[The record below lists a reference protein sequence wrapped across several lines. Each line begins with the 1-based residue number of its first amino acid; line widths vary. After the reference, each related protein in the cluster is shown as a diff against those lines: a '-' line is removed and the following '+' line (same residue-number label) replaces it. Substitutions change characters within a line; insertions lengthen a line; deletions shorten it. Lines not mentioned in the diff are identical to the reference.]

1 MTNIKSAMSRKTLA
15 PIHTIYKLAK
25 QACFHTLIPRHLRF
39 CCLVE
44 RRPHR
49 LLNTVLYSPTTPML
63 STCLLILFCG
73 HTVEFALGKLQLA
86 HPLYLFPPSPTTT
99 YSNPTLLQNRHTVF
113 IYLFLLH
120 SAHSLVCIDS
130 INLWFLE
137 FLLSLVFDASSM
149 VTLVTHTL
157 SLMSDNDD
165 SDHEFTVEQYYAEA
179 SRALASLGLRERRQP
194 ENPLDS
200 MTIARLRQEA
210 EQIKKTIDSLKYR
223 LDVIEEQL
231 KTVVYPVD
239 TLPPEILC
247 KIFAAVVSS
256 APRTV
261 DVALL
266 RITAVS
272 QRWRAVAI
280 ADPHLWTRTCY
291 FIRYSKNCDTLHQHF
306 LQRAQGLP
314 ITLSTTGFDLVPDRL
329 PRGVFDSASQWIEA
343 HLQAGFNAFD
353 LYEAT
358 FRRATSLP
366 VFVPFDFDFPQLT
379 KLTLDIP
386 NIDRFNNS
394 RSQRNVFQSAV
405 HLRELAVSNILS
417 ISQFAIPTQ
426 RLRKLTVN
434 GPAQYLD
441 VILILPELLMLEE
454 LSLLTLVRNPE
465 SDAEIIGE
473 PESTITM
480 PYLSTL
486 LLLEENSAC
495 VLPHLTLPALKT
507 LHLSYFTFKD
517 VKSYIHPCLTRS
529 NANILSLFIVSTW
542 SYKVIQSLVFSRNSP
557 VFHSTQEFV
566 LRLFDMDAESGKLLA
581 ADFAQLA
588 FLPNL
593 ESLTLV
599 VPQPREGKST
609 SIKASSLTIEIGP
622 FVDGLA
628 MRVANALSAGVRH
641 TMKLS
646 RFVVDCASSA
656 ISDKDLGDLK
666 HLQDQLQVPVLM
678 PNGHPSRNTWERREL
693 RGKGID

>member
-1 MTNIKSAMSRKTLA
+1 MRDEYQECNVPQDTCPHTHYLQARKTSLLSYSNPSPPA
-15 PIHTIYKLAK
+15 VLLPGRTS
-25 QACFHTLIPRHLRF
+25 TSS
-39 CCLVE
+39 LVE
-44 RRPHR
+44 YCAVLFDDSNAIDMSSHSLLWAHGRICVGQASACASIISLPSFPHYYIQQPHTTAKPPHR
-49 LLNTVLYSPTTPML
+49 LHLP
-63 STCLLILFCG
+63 I
-73 HTVEFALGKLQLA
+73 
-86 HPLYLFPPSPTTT
+86 PSP
-99 YSNPTLLQNRHTVF
+99 L
-113 IYLFLLH
+113 
-120 SAHSLVCIDS
+120 SA
-130 INLWFLE
+130 
-137 FLLSLVFDASSM
+137 LSFFDASSM

-223 LDVIEEQL
+223 RDVIEEQL

-247 KIFAAVVSS
+247 KIFAAVVFS
-256 APRTV
+256 APRTQV

-266 RITAVS
+266 RLTAVS

-291 FIRYSKNCDTLHQHF
+291 FIRFSNHCDTLHQHF

-465 SDAEIIGE
+465 SDAEIIGN
-473 PESTITM
+473 PSR
-480 PYLSTL
+480 P
-486 LLLEENSAC
+486 
-495 VLPHLTLPALKT
+495 LPCPLKT

-517 VKSYIHPCLTRS
+517 VKSYIHPDHPCLTRS